1 MEEVKITQI
10 SDHVYAS
17 SMEETHD
24 RPHLYLIVSAGESL
38 MIDAGNSPAHARA
51 FLSLAD
57 EMHLPMPKLLCLT
70 HWHWD
75 HSFGGAAIAC
85 NEAAG
90 EKTIAVLKEISTY
103 SYSDEAIHDRVLKG
117 TENDFVEGC
126 MKLEYTPEQRES
138 MNIRIPDEVLHDK
151 QNIPVG
157 RILVEV
163 HQVASDHSDENLTF
177 LVREDSLLI
186 TGDLLYEDFYH
197 GNAHYTTKGVRA
209 LQEGLREIPAEWFA
223 CSHNKNLITRD
234 EVREFCRCL
243 LNEKRLVLGEMNR
256 YEPVCE

>member
-75 HSFGGAAIAC
+75 HSFGGA
-85 NEAAG
+85 
-90 EKTIAVLKEISTY
+90 
-103 SYSDEAIHDRVLKG
+103 
-117 TENDFVEGC
+117 
-126 MKLEYTPEQRES
+126 
-138 MNIRIPDEVLHDK
+138 
-151 QNIPVG
+151 
-157 RILVEV
+157 
-163 HQVASDHSDENLTF
+163 
-177 LVREDSLLI
+177 
-186 TGDLLYEDFYH
+186 
-197 GNAHYTTKGVRA
+197 
-209 LQEGLREIPAEWFA
+209 
-223 CSHNKNLITRD
+223 
-234 EVREFCRCL
+234 
-243 LNEKRLVLGEMNR
+243 
-256 YEPVCE
+256 

>member
-1 MEEVKITQI
+1 MEELKITQI

-24 RPHLYLIVSAGESL
+24 RPHLYLIVSAGESV
-38 MIDAGNSPAHARA
+38 MIDAGNSPAHARE
-51 FLSLAD
+51 FLTRAD
-57 EMHLPMPKLLCLT
+57 EMHLPRPKMVCLT

-75 HSFGGAAIAC
+75 HSFGAAAIAC
-85 NEAAG
+85 DEAAG

-103 SYSDEAIHDRVLKG
+103 SYRDEAIHERVLNG

-126 MKLEYTPEQRES
+126 MKLEYSEEQRES

-151 QNIPVG
+151 ENIPVG

-163 HQVASDHSDENLTF
+163 HQLESSHSEENLTF
-177 LVREDSLLI
+177 YVREDSLLI

-197 GNAHYTTKGVRA
+197 GMPHYTVKGVTA
-209 LQEGLREIPAEWFA
+209 LQKGLQDIPAQWFA
-223 CSHNKNLITRD
+223 CSHNENLIARD
-234 EVREFCRCL
+234 EVMEFCRCL
-243 LNEKRLVLGEMNR
+243 LEEKRLVLGEMNR
-256 YEPVCE
+256 DEPVL